1 MILSHNPVS
10 LYLRKTSINQETVQ
24 ITVYELKEQIPR
36 LEYLLHSDRKREI
49 ILVTI
54 DTLFLVSHRQH
65 V

>member
-24 ITVYELKEQIPR
+24 ITVYESKEQIPR

-54 DTLFLVSHRQH
+54 DTLFLVSHQQH

>member
-24 ITVYELKEQIPR
+24 ITVNELKEQIPR

>member
-54 DTLFLVSHRQH
+54 DTLFLVSHQQH

>member
-24 ITVYELKEQIPR
+24 ITVYESKEQIPR
-36 LEYLLHSDRKREI
+36 LEYLLHSDRKWEI